1 MKLRLIVT
9 LTATFFLTSCGEHS
23 GYTVSEFS
31 GDYRFYSGIG
41 EFFDCNK
48 KKKFYVANAGISTK
62 LQETYL
68 RLQIKPKEDVYIKI
82 KGYLKEEV
90 QKVEGIYPKL
100 VFVPVKL
107 ISVDKDRGCTYPIRE
122 GE

>member
-1 MKLRLIVT
+1 MKPRLILVFIV
-9 LTATFFLTSCGEHS
+9 AIFLTSCGEHS
-23 GYTVSEFS
+23 GQTISEFS

-48 KKKFYVANAGISTK
+48 KKKFYVANAGISSK

-68 RLQIKPKEDVYIKI
+68 NLQIRPKEDVYIKI

-90 QKVEGIYPKL
+90 PQIEGINPEL

-107 ISVDKDRGCTYPIRE
+107 ISVDENRGCTYLIRE

>member
-1 MKLRLIVT
+1 MKPRLILVFIV
-9 LTATFFLTSCGEHS
+9 AIFLTSCGEHS
-23 GYTVSEFS
+23 GQTISEFS

-48 KKKFYVANAGISTK
+48 KKKFYVANAGISSK

-68 RLQIKPKEDVYIKI
+68 NLQIRPKEDVYIKI

-90 QKVEGIYPKL
+90 PQIEGIHPKL

-107 ISVDKDRGCTYPIRE
+107 ISVDENRGCTYPIRE